1 MHRLQVGLPGR
12 PSESLSL
19 WNVSADDATPDAFTH
34 SSCMAYDVQYV
45 TDANDGTGEQKS
57 DIDNNDE
64 VDEETKPTGGSE
76 DHLMMSRT

>member
-1 MHRLQVGLPGR
+1 
-12 PSESLSL
+12 
-19 WNVSADDATPDAFTH
+19 
-34 SSCMAYDVQYV
+34 MAYDVQYV

-64 VDEETKPTGGSE
+64 VDEETKPTGGSD